1 MADKRLSGSCRL
13 RRYPEKV
20 EPTKNRLKVKCQNL
34 WQKGVIMARI
44 TKDDWKAWNEERKRF
59 AKRETQGFSGD
70 IKALEQHIKTLREI
84 CPKDT
89 AGYPH
94 STALTILNELQQ
106 RVDAAK
112 EYLAGVVS

>member
-1 MADKRLSGSCRL
+1 
-13 RRYPEKV
+13 
-20 EPTKNRLKVKCQNL
+20 
-34 WQKGVIMARI
+34 MARI
-44 TKDDWKAWNEERKRF
+44 TKDDWKDWKEERKRF

-112 EYLAGVVS
+112 KYLAGIVS

>member
-1 MADKRLSGSCRL
+1 
-13 RRYPEKV
+13 
-20 EPTKNRLKVKCQNL
+20 
-34 WQKGVIMARI
+34 MARL

-59 AKRETQGFSGD
+59 ARRETQGFSGD
-70 IKALEQHIKTLREI
+70 IKALEQHIGTLREI

-94 STALTILNELQQ
+94 STALTILIELQQ

-112 EYLAGVVS
+112 KYLAGIVS